1 MTDNLILWELQK
13 IYEALTK
20 SEENTL
26 KFRMIKSTEKF
37 NFSKPILKRTT
48 LGLIR
53 LSVYNSVFNVNRSI
67 NQFLYNT
74 QGEAWSA
81 SRVLAVIT
89 GAYEL
94 IAITELIK
102 EETNGKVRKYNPFV
116 LKPKPKYQIHI
127 FVNYF

>member
-53 LSVYNSVFNVNRSI
+53 VSVHNSVFNVNLSI
-67 NQFLYNT
+67 NQFLYDT
-74 QGEAWSA
+74 KGEAWSA
-81 SRVLAVIT
+81 SRVLAVI
-89 GAYEL
+89 
-94 IAITELIK
+94 
-102 EETNGKVRKYNPFV
+102 PQ
-116 LKPKPKYQIHI
+116 YQDLEK
-127 FVNYF
+127 